1 MEAERSTVMRTKEC
15 KRTAAISALICCAL
29 VGLDATLDGNYF
41 LTFLI
46 FAIINYGI
54 VVFPAILYRYK
65 IRRYPAPSS
74 RVETAV
80 VVGIIE
86 FVCMIIN
93 TITNALLDVQGNVYL
108 GWCWI
113 LLDWWILRHTE
124 RIATND
130 ESPENAD
137 EQSGNLLWAETLRC
151 LPFRMKWEKIK
162 NTDFGAMLK
171 KVYLDN
177 ATKQADTRKL
187 ACYIMLSTLLAVLEE
202 RARNLEVKAFPQ
214 NYVLWEYADKMIKKM
229 FRKRYINDTTQQSLS
244 ARVENCRKVLQN
256 A

>member
-1 MEAERSTVMRTKEC
+1 MRTKEC
-15 KRTAAISALICCAL
+15 KRTAVIAAL
-29 VGLDATLDGNYF
+29 VCCVLGGLNATLNWYYF
-41 LTFLI
+41 ITFLI
-46 FAIINYGI
+46 LAIINYGI

-65 IRRYPAPSS
+65 IRKYPTPSS
-74 RVETAV
+74 RVEAAV
-80 VVGIIE
+80 VVAIIE
-86 FVCMIIN
+86 FVCIFIDTLVN
-93 TITNALLDVQGNVYL
+93 TLLGIQDNVYL
-108 GWCWI
+108 GWGWI

-124 RIATND
+124 RITTNG
-130 ESPENAD
+130 ESPENAG

-162 NTDFGAMLK
+162 NTDYGAMLK

-177 ATKQADTRKL
+177 ATKQVDTSKL
-187 ACYIMLSTLLAVLEE
+187 ACYIMLSALLAVLEE

-229 FRKRYINDTTQQSLS
+229 FRKRYINDTTKQSLS
-244 ARVENCRKVLQN
+244 ARVDNCRKVLQE